1 MRMINILLSGCNGKM
16 GQVITRL
23 SENFNGLKIAAGF
36 DISNNIS
43 NPYPVFTSLND
54 CDVKVDAIIDFSNP
68 KAFDGLVEYAQ
79 EKRIPIVVATTGLSP
94 EQTSRLK
101 NDVPKRIPVFFSANM
116 SLGVN
121 LLIDLVKKAA
131 KVLDGQFD
139 IEIVEKHHNQK
150 IDAPSGTALAIA
162 DAINESL
169 EEKCEYMYDRH
180 SRRKKRG
187 KQEIGIHAVRG
198 GTIVGDHS
206 VIFAGNDEIIEI
218 NHIAMSKE
226 IFAVGALKAS
236 MFIAS
241 KKPGLYSMSD
251 LIAETN

>member
-1 MRMINILLSGCNGKM
+1 MINVLLSGCNGKM

-23 SENFNGLKIAAGF
+23 SENFNSLKIAAGF
-36 DISNNIS
+36 DINDNIK
-43 NPYPVFTSLND
+43 NPYPVFTSLD
-54 CDVKVDAIIDFSNP
+54 ECDIKVDVIIDFSNP
-68 KAFDGLVEYAQ
+68 KAFRTLVEYAQ
-79 EKRIPIVVATTGLSP
+79 ERRIPLVLATTGLSP
-94 EQTSRLK
+94 EQTDILK
-101 NDVPKRIPVFFSANM
+101 TTVARNIPVFFSANM

-131 KVLDGQFD
+131 KVLEGQFD

-162 DAINESL
+162 DAINDSL
-169 EEKCEYMYDRH
+169 DEKCEYMYDRH
-180 SRRKKRG
+180 SRRKKRS

-206 VIFAGNDEIIEI
+206 VIFAGNDEIIEV
-218 NHIAMSKE
+218 NHTALSKE

-236 MFIAS
+236 IFLAS
-241 KKPGLYSMSD
+241 KKPGLYSMTD
-251 LIAETN
+251 LISETN

>member
-1 MRMINILLSGCNGKM
+1 MQMTNILLSGCNGKM

-23 SENFNGLKIAAGF
+23 SENFEGLKIAAGF
-36 DISNNIS
+36 DISNNIN

-54 CDVKVDAIIDFSNP
+54 VDVAVDAIIDFSNP
-68 KAFDGLVEYAQ
+68 KAFNGLVEFAQ
-79 EKRIPIVVATTGLSP
+79 ERRIPIVVATTGLSA
-94 EQTSRLK
+94 EQTDLLK
-101 NDVPKRIPVFFSANM
+101 TQVSQRIPVFFSANM

-121 LLIDLVKKAA
+121 LLMDLVKKAA
-131 KVLDGQFD
+131 KVLEGQFD

-162 DAINESL
+162 DAINDSL

-226 IFAVGALKAS
+226 IFGVGALKAS
-236 MFIAS
+236 KFIAS
-241 KKPGLYSMSD
+241 KKPGLYSMKD
-251 LIAETN
+251 LISEIN

>member
-1 MRMINILLSGCNGKM
+1 MINVLLSGCNGKM

-23 SENFNGLKIAAGF
+23 ADGFNGLKIAAGF
-36 DISNNIS
+36 DINNNIN
-43 NPYPVFTSLND
+43 NPYPVFTSLKECNVKA
-54 CDVKVDAIIDFSNP
+54 DVIVDFSNP
-68 KAFDGLVEYAQ
+68 KAFGGLIEFAQ
-79 EKRIPIVVATTGLSP
+79 ERKIPVVMCTTGLSS
-94 EQTSRLK
+94 EQTHVLK
-101 NDVPKRIPVFFSANM
+101 DEVSKHIPVFFSANM
-116 SLGVN
+116 SIGVN

-131 KVLDGQFD
+131 KVLEGQFD

-162 DAINESL
+162 DAINETL

-187 KQEIGIHAVRG
+187 RQEIGIHAVRG

-218 NHIAMSKE
+218 NHTATSKE
-226 IFAVGALKAS
+226 IFGVGALKAS
-236 MFIAS
+236 LFLAA
-241 KKPGLYSMSD
+241 KKPGLYSMTD
-251 LIAETN
+251 LIAEIK